1 MVLGWYYQFIG
12 KHPKL
17 SLRIMK
23 FIKRSKNKVILEGL
37 WFLIFE
43 LIHNVI
49 EQGIEE
55 NMLWNMDKTGFSQKK
70 KSHKVIASKGSN
82 NVWSNSTK
90 DNFQTTFVVCV
101 SAECTVAPP
110 LLCVPGKCLNI
121 YVP

>member
-1 MVLGWYYQFIG
+1 
-12 KHPKL
+12 
-17 SLRIMK
+17 MK
-23 FIKRSKNKVILEGL
+23 VIKRAKNKVILEGL
-37 WFLIFE
+37 WFLFFE

-90 DNFQTTFVVCV
+90 ENFQATFVVCV
-101 SAECTVAPP
+101 SAECSLAPP

-121 YVP
+121 YVL